1 MMWARSVSR
10 FFACAAALTL
20 IFAAACE
27 SSLQKDEERLG
38 REYAAD
44 VEKHAKLV
52 QGDPAERVERVGMA
66 LAKVACESE
75 VPARY
80 GSSEVCKFDYQFK
93 VVEDKD
99 VNAFS
104 LPGGHVYLNTGL
116 LDLISSDDELAG
128 VLAHEIA
135 HAAHHH
141 MSKLLRKQA
150 SVDKYIA
157 IVALAGILGNMRGRD
172 LNNLLMGAQM
182 IKVGKLSSYT
192 QEAEKDADR
201 TAVAYMVKS
210 NYNPEGLL
218 TFMRKLEEKHQ
229 ENPTLPLGIYQ
240 THPAPYRRVAAIGQA
255 MQEEGIKV
263 NLRHITDVACAKSVP
278 ADDGGERYRVMVS
291 NKVLFEPATLK
302 CGTTSKER
310 AEQIA
315 TRINDALDSKITP
328 RDIQENGA
336 GGGSL
341 AAKGVEIVRVEPEDA
356 RDAEAARVVLDKA
369 RAALEYAVW
378 ADWLRNDCAA
388 AREPVPED

>member
-1 MMWARSVSR
+1 MWARSVSR
-10 FFACAAALTL
+10 LFACAVALTVIL
-20 IFAAACE
+20 SAACE

-52 QGDPAERVERVGMA
+52 QGEPAERVERVGKA
-66 LAKVACESE
+66 LAKVACELE

-80 GSSEVCKFDYQFK
+80 GSSEVCKFDYRFK
-93 VVEDKD
+93 VVQDKD

-104 LPGGHVYLNTGL
+104 LPGGYIYVNTGL

-141 MSKLLRKQA
+141 MTKLLRKQS
-150 SVDKYIA
+150 SVDKYVA
-157 IVALAGILGNMRGRD
+157 LVALAGILGNMRGRD

-182 IKVGKLSSYT
+182 IKVGKLSGYT

-210 NYNPEGLL
+210 NHNPEGLL
-218 TFMRKLEEKHQ
+218 SFMRKLEEKHQ
-229 ENPTLPLGIYQ
+229 ENPTLPLGIFQ
-240 THPAPYRRVAAIGQA
+240 THPAPYRRVAAISQA

-278 ADDGGERYRVMVS
+278 ADQGGDRYRVMVS
-291 NKVLFEPATLK
+291 KKVIFEPAALK

-310 AEQIA
+310 AEQMA
-315 TRINDALDSKITP
+315 KRINEALDAKITS
-328 RDIQENGA
+328 RDIRQDGA
-336 GGGSL
+336 GASL

-356 RDAEAARVVLDKA
+356 ANAEAARTLLDKA

-378 ADWLRNDCAA
+378 ADWLCNDCAA
-388 AREPVPED
+388 AREPAAED